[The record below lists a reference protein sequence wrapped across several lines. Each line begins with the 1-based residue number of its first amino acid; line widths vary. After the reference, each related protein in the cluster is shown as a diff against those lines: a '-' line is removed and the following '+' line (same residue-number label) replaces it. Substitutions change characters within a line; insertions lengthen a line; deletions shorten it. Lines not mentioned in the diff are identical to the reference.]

1 VTEIAYERIGAGK
14 TKNGFSEDVTEFPT
28 LSSLTELYCGNGN
41 HTCSL
46 APYFDEVSA
55 VEIDPRLCAAAAENF
70 KANGVANATVR
81 ALPAEAFAAETEGED
96 AKKLNGALNTE
107 GVVLVDPPRVGLD
120 EKTLALARKF
130 RSIIYIACDFNALHR
145 DLEERG
151 LRRTHVVKELA
162 LFDHFPFSAFVEVAV
177 RLERRGDS

>member
-14 TKNGFSEDVTEFPT
+14 TTTNGLDSEEDVAAFPT
-28 LSSLTELYCGNGN
+28 LPSLTELYCGNGN

-46 APYFDEVSA
+46 APYFDEATA

-70 KANGVANATVR
+70 KANGVVNATVR
-81 ALPAEAFAAETEGED
+81 ALPAEAFAAETED
-96 AKKLNGALNTE
+96 ALKNCAVNTE
-107 GVVLVDPPRVGLD
+107 GVVLVDPPRAG
-120 EKTLALARKF
+120 KF
-130 RSIIYIACDFNALHR
+130 RSIIYVACDFNALHR